1 MIVVPGKYN
10 KFYFPLYREA
20 IDVLSNVEVSF
31 DSWIV
36 FSLSL
41 FSSSDSCVC
50 GSKIASSQWVVV
62 RYTFC

>member
-31 DSWIV
+31 DS
-36 FSLSL
+36 
-41 FSSSDSCVC
+41 
-50 GSKIASSQWVVV
+50 
-62 RYTFC
+62 